1 MRRGRRKALYRRER
15 DSLEGPHEEAEIQR
29 KALRRR
35 KNLDFSKDTCLGK
48 EKVRSKMTPRKV
60 GVGLK
65 RMREVHQSTA
75 VSSWWCD
82 PRPRL
87 GWIEMAVGSPEGSSF
102 PGHSPEHLSSL
113 LTVHVEF
120 YLGMPAYIIEI
131 IFISVACVFTFF
143 IAGHSANAYRAFLRK
158 LYILLAGSPASPG
171 GATHQ
176 LLRLKSISSLS
187 SSCIT
192 NGLFSPASVIF
203 S

>member
-65 RMREVHQSTA
+65 RMREVHQ
-75 VSSWWCD
+75 
-82 PRPRL
+82 
-87 GWIEMAVGSPEGSSF
+87 
-102 PGHSPEHLSSL
+102 SPEHLSSL

-176 LLRLKSISSLS
+176 LLRLKSISSSS